1 MATNTKFDFD
11 RKLSSFSVGTWL
23 KFILF
28 SLFGVFSFFINFPL
42 PEYQINIGPW
52 QWGMVKAQSNVLCS
66 HLTNFVKAAFYTG
79 NFNFMPVVVWAIG
92 LFAVIDVLFL
102 RPQKAWKDKITSA
115 FSIFK
120 IIGFVMLC
128 MNIVDIYFG
137 VHFGFM
143 NWMFNPVASL
153 NDNSI
158 ANFVM
163 ANILVTIC
171 ISIPVASLFLPFL
184 VDYGLVDFIG
194 VFVRL
199 IMRPIF
205 KLPGRAAIIMVTAFL
220 GNFSA
225 GHLAVNNY
233 YQTGRFTERESVCID
248 TSLSTVSVGFLLAL
262 ATNTGLVNTE
272 LWGRSY
278 WNTYFWVAFLIT
290 LLVALI
296 GIRIPPLRNIPD
308 TYYEGVEPN
317 PEKIIKKGLIRAAF
331 TEALEI
337 VENQESLIKRIG
349 YIEKETL
356 YVLGT
361 VSAGTHHSLAGLH
374 LLALLP
380 DLRIHRS
387 GADHR
392 LHRRHD
398 FLRGGHRACP
408 AGIRRCLEHA
418 ASVHA
423 GCAARHLHHF
433 PGLLCALL
441 HGHRGSREIL
451 ASVPDLAGAHDP
463 LHPHYRHFCCAAVP
477 RKHDRLI
484 WFFGSRV
491 RKSTLLLCVFCE
503 L

>member
-361 VSAGTHHSLAGLH
+361 VSAGTSFFGTFGVVLYTFTPIIRWLGYIFWPFFRIFGFTGQELTTACTGAMISFVEVTVP
-374 LLALLP
+374 ALLVSAGVWSMR
-380 DLRIHRS
+380 LRFMLAVLPVTSII
-387 GADHR
+387 
-392 LHRRHD
+392 
-398 FLRGGHRACP
+398 F
-408 AGIRRCLEHA
+408 
-418 ASVHA
+418 
-423 GCAARHLHHF
+423 
-433 PGLLCALL
+433 
-441 HGHRGSREIL
+441 L
-451 ASVPDLAGAHDP
+451 ASFVP
-463 LHPHYRHFCCAAVP
+463 CCMGTEVP
-477 RKHDRLI
+477 VKFWHLCLI
-484 WFFGSRV
+484 WLERMILSILITGIFAV
-491 RKSTLLLCVFCE
+491 LLFPASMIA
-503 L
+503 